1 MPLPNPQI
9 AKEILAQV
17 EQEKLLQEKIDKEK
31 KRKHTL
37 LKKQATEKTNNLLLD
52 ALNIAY
58 EGRSFFRIY
67 LDKDDSLQ
75 NLIEENLIDLG
86 FQVFNVED
94 GIKNTQK
101 KIQSITET
109 DLHPVLNEYN
119 NEIFKLKKSIN
130 SWLSVR
136 YNRLGTYQEISDK
149 FLPLVINQII
159 ITESQN
165 NWVKIMATLDS
176 WYGIAKYLE
185 EYPKESGSYALS
197 SLVIDDEDYYEA
209 SWLVDIVLNST
220 REKVIIAHAIKL
232 KNLAIQLKNIQELT
246 YGNLQNMLELLK
258 TYAPS
263 TQLLSWSNSPKKVIK
278 HGELT
283 SWVLSWISQGEGK
296 NFLDDFSSQ
305 LEAHASEG
313 LKQFDFGKE
322 IFQLQKAGLN
332 NEDLLKILKTLNFE
346 VEHNEHGLTV
356 RWA

>member
-31 KRKHTL
+31 KRKYSQ
-37 LKKQATEKTNNLLLD
+37 LKKQATQKINNLLLD

-58 EGRSFFRIY
+58 EGRSLFQ
-67 LDKDDSLQ
+67 LHPEKDDSLQ
-75 NLIEENLIDLG
+75 NLIEKNLTSLG
-86 FQVFNVED
+86 FQVFNVEN

-101 KIQSITET
+101 KIQSITKT
-109 DLHPVLNEYN
+109 DFHPVLNKYN
-119 NEIFKLKKSIN
+119 NEIFELKKSIA

-149 FLPLVINQII
+149 FLPLVLNQILVS
-159 ITESQN
+159 ENQN
-165 NWVKIMATLDS
+165 NWKKIMGALDS
-176 WYGIAKYLE
+176 WRGMEKYLE
-185 EYPKESGSYALS
+185 DYPEDSGSYELS
-197 SLVIDDEDYYEA
+197 SLVIDDEGYHEA
-209 SWLVDIVLNST
+209 KWLVDIVLNSA
-220 REKVIIAHAIKL
+220 REKVIITHATKL
-232 KNLAIQLKNIQELT
+232 KNFAIQLKNIQELT
-246 YGNLQNMLELLK
+246 YGNLQNTLELLK

-263 TQLLSWSNSPKKVIK
+263 TQLLSWSNPPKKVIK

-283 SWVLSWISQGEGK
+283 AWILSWISQGEGK
-296 NFLDDFSSQ
+296 NFLDDFSSE